1 MIKGKS
7 NLSGKGY
14 ETKGEQGPSNSLGAA
29 SPASVRR
36 MVGDPKNV
44 KSGRAAMTQD
54 TPGNLA
60 QSYEDLARVH
70 AAKGGM

>member
-14 ETKGEQGPSNSLGAA
+14 ETKGEQGPSNSLAA
-29 SPASVRR
+29 SSPAKVRR

-44 KSGRAAMTQD
+44 KAGRAAFTQD
-54 TPGNLA
+54 TPDNLA
-60 QSYEDLARVH
+60 QSFEDLARVH
-70 AAKGGM
+70 AAKGAM